1 MWITFKKDV
10 LIVLKQHKKDIL
22 TYMSFLCIVIFR
34 EKYWKRVRCLAR
46 GKKQIE
52 EQLSFDF
59 CIDARN
65 YVVQANTLIGGKQAL
80 KLNSAKLIR
89 SAIMQVV
96 RDDEELKPYIITVNE
111 LSELL
116 NVSMS
121 NIYRDIDDM
130 TDDIISNPV
139 FVREVEDGRTMGFIK
154 IPWVTKCEYK
164 ADVGVAIKLNEELKP
179 FLINL
184 KEHYTQYT
192 LGEVLAMRSVYAI
205 RIFEILQSKIMSGNV
220 PKNGA
225 HVIVSIQEL
234 RECCDCED
242 KYTAFGDLKKR
253 VIDRAVSEINRVTY
267 FDLTFSYQKNGR
279 SVVAIDFFIA
289 SKFKSTK
296 NNDVYTP

>member
-1 MWITFKKDV
+1 M
-10 LIVLKQHKKDIL
+10 
-22 TYMSFLCIVIFR
+22 
-34 EKYWKRVRCLAR
+34 AR

-59 CIDARN
+59 CLDTRN

-116 NVSMS
+116 NVSAS
-121 NIYRDIDDM
+121 DIYRDIDDM

-139 FVREVEDGRTMGFIK
+139 YVREMKEGRTIGFIK
-154 IPWVTKCEYK
+154 IPWVTRCEYK
-164 ADVGVAIKLNEELKP
+164 SDVGVAIKLNEELKP

-205 RIFEILQSKIMSGNV
+205 RIFEILQSRVMNGNV
-220 PKNGA
+220 PRNGIDITLSV
-225 HVIVSIQEL
+225 HEL
-234 RECCDCED
+234 RECCGCED
-242 KYTAFGDLKKR
+242 KYKAFGDFKKR
-253 VIDRAVSEINRVTY
+253 VIDKAVSEINRVTCY
-267 FDLTFSYQKNGR
+267 DLTFSYQKSGR
-279 SVVAIDFFIA
+279 NVVAIDFFLI
-289 SKFKSTK
+289 SKFRYTK
-296 NNDVYTP
+296 NSGV